1 MLRSKDMRR
10 NYEEIDKLI
19 VAYVIN
25 ILQEHSTDYLY
36 NEMICR
42 DLNIT
47 RHVLYNHF
55 DNIDVIY
62 DKILETAE
70 SVASQ
75 IIDVDLPT
83 EEYIIYSA
91 NFIFEHNELFIAAIK
106 VKTDFFK
113 QFYTKKQ
120 KKLHEEYLKSDN
132 IPYKKHLEAFQISG
146 LLGLLNEIKTIKTK
160 EELQEIID
168 SILFIY
174 RSENEYFKINKN

>member
-1 MLRSKDMRR
+1 MRR

-19 VAYVIN
+19 VDYVISV
-25 ILQEHSTDYLY
+25 LQEHDANYLY

-47 RHVLYNHF
+47 RHVFYNHF
-55 DNIDVIY
+55 ENINIIY
-62 DKILETAE
+62 DKILNSAE
-70 SVASQ
+70 NIASQ
-75 IIDVDLPT
+75 IVDVDLPT

-106 VKTDFFK
+106 IKTDFFNK
-113 QFYTKKQ
+113 FYTKKQ
-120 KKLHEEYLKSDN
+120 QKLHEEYLKLNN
-132 IPYKKHLEAFQISG
+132 IPYKKHLEVFQISG

-160 EELQEIID
+160 EELQEIIH

-174 RSENEYFKINKN
+174 RSTNEYFKINKN